1 MKEITVTAETT
12 RLEDVLNFID
22 RELENVQCSIKV
34 RSQIAVAVEEIFV
47 NIAQYAY
54 RPEIG
59 EATIQ
64 STVNHDPL
72 IVTIQFF
79 DRGKP
84 YNPLEKNDPNTKL
97 GINERNPG
105 GLGIFIVKKTM
116 DEIDY
121 EYKDGKNIL
130 TIRKALVQ

>member
-79 DRGKP
+79 DRGMP
-84 YNPLEKNDPNTKL
+84 YNPLERSDPNTKL

-130 TIRKALVQ
+130 TIRKTIVQ